1 MAAFCATSGTRVRS
15 SMAAA
20 PARNASM
27 SEPCSAIGSSPTA
40 LITDVRPPIQS
51 GIGKRASQP
60 LASACLSNSLP
71 TPVTATA
78 CLANRS
84 PLAANFASASSIPF
98 RVSFVP
104 PDFETTITS
113 VCESSS
119 PILSNTRSKPSG
131 SVLSKKK
138 MSIGSS
144 GEPSAV
150 DTNCGP
156 SADPPIPMC
165 STCLKRIPFSAVIF
179 PA

>member
-1 MAAFCATSGTRVRS
+1 
-15 SMAAA
+15 MAAA

-27 SEPCSAIGSSPTA
+27 SKPCSAIGSSPTA

-51 GIGKRASQP
+51 VIGKRASQP
-60 LASACLSNSLP
+60 FAPACLSNSLP
-71 TPVTATA
+71 TPVTAAA

-84 PLAANFASASSIPF
+84 PFAANFASASTIPF

-104 PDFETTITS
+104 PDFETTMTS
-113 VCESSS
+113 VCGSPS
-119 PILSNTRSKPSG
+119 PILSSTRSKPSG

-144 GEPSAV
+144 GEPRAA

-156 SADPPIPMC
+156 NAEPPIPMY
-165 STCLKRIPFSAVIF
+165 SRCLKRLLSSAEIF
-179 PA
+179 PL